1 METIEKCKYA
11 QCDKCTEYSQ
21 SYLPHTIAIDE
32 QFAEWILSTVG
43 LVESRQTLLIS
54 SMTLF
59 ADYIK
64 KLYNINYP
72 NKLIM
77 EIKTNLEKIIF
88 KDGLSAGDKLEIAKQ
103 KLSNV
108 DAVQEAF
115 KSLIAELKVDA
126 WYDILNEVCPKVRK
140 DNTGVYFL
148 VKVTINEKEEYVK
161 IGC

>member
-11 QCDKCTEYSQ
+11 QCDKCIEYSQ

-32 QFAEWILSTVG
+32 QFAEWILSAVG
-43 LVESRQTLLIS
+43 LIESRQTLLIS

-77 EIKTNLEKIIF
+77 EIKTYLEKTIF
-88 KDGLSAGDKLEIAKQ
+88 KDDLSAG
-103 KLSNV
+103 
-108 DAVQEAF
+108 
-115 KSLIAELKVDA
+115 
-126 WYDILNEVCPKVRK
+126 
-140 DNTGVYFL
+140 
-148 VKVTINEKEEYVK
+148 
-161 IGC
+161 